1 MKRRY
6 FLLILTISFIL
17 TQCAKKGRPSGGPK
31 DEDAPIFVVADPPY
45 ETVNF
50 DKREIKLYFDEYIK
64 LKDLNKQLIVS
75 PPLKPENPS
84 LITPQGSPSQFIT
97 IKLIDTLQKNTTYIF
112 DFGNSV
118 EDNNE
123 SNKLERF
130 KYVFSTGNYIDSL
143 TLKGKVKN
151 SFSSENIKDI
161 KLLLYRLD
169 TSYTDS
175 AVYNV
180 KPNYVT
186 SSLDTSLFEFTNLR
200 EGKYFLMALKDKS
213 SDYLFDPKEDEIG
226 FLSDTI
232 TLPQDS
238 IIDNSVSL
246 FKEILPYKF
255 KRGKE
260 DRKGKL
266 IFGYEGNPD
275 GVKID
280 ILSEVPKDFK
290 TVSFFQKE
298 SDTISLYHSPIDRD
312 SLIFTLTNGA
322 VIDTSIVKLKKKKL
336 DSLVVSTNTRSYLE
350 FKDTMFLDT
359 NNPIVEIDTS
369 KVKFFD
375 KDTLNVPYQ
384 IFISAVQS
392 RVGFLF
398 EKKLKYNYQIDILPE
413 ALTDIF
419 NQTNDT
425 LQYKFRTRKLEDYGD
440 ITLNVLNPSSRSV
453 IVQLIDLQDKI
464 VGQEILKESG
474 TISFLYLLPK
484 KYKIRIIYDDNN
496 NEIWDTGDFL
506 NKFQPEY
513 LEYYPVIQEVRPN
526 WSLNENITI
535 KRSK

>member
-118 EDNNE
+118 EDNE

-130 KYVFSTGNYIDSL
+130 KYVFSTGDYIDSL

-200 EGKYFLMALKDKS
+200 EGKYFIMALKDKS
-213 SDYLFDPKEDEIG
+213 SDYLLDPKEDEIG
-226 FLSDTI
+226 F
-232 TLPQDS
+232 
-238 IIDNSVSL
+238 
-246 FKEILPYKF
+246 E
-255 KRGKE
+255 
-260 DRKGKL
+260 
-266 IFGYEGNPD
+266 
-275 GVKID
+275 
-280 ILSEVPKDFK
+280 
-290 TVSFFQKE
+290 
-298 SDTISLYHSPIDRD
+298 
-312 SLIFTLTNGA
+312 
-322 VIDTSIVKLKKKKL
+322 
-336 DSLVVSTNTRSYLE
+336 
-350 FKDTMFLDT
+350 
-359 NNPIVEIDTS
+359 
-369 KVKFFD
+369 
-375 KDTLNVPYQ
+375 
-384 IFISAVQS
+384 
-392 RVGFLF
+392 
-398 EKKLKYNYQIDILPE
+398 
-413 ALTDIF
+413 
-419 NQTNDT
+419 
-425 LQYKFRTRKLEDYGD
+425 
-440 ITLNVLNPSSRSV
+440 
-453 IVQLIDLQDKI
+453 
-464 VGQEILKESG
+464 
-474 TISFLYLLPK
+474 
-484 KYKIRIIYDDNN
+484 
-496 NEIWDTGDFL
+496 
-506 NKFQPEY
+506 
-513 LEYYPVIQEVRPN
+513 
-526 WSLNENITI
+526 
-535 KRSK
+535 